1 MSKIS
6 KEAHEVYGLVYKT
19 WKDSTGNASVGSI
32 NYGKNP
38 SEFKLAK
45 KYIRQF
51 WKEVMG
57 TSFPYQFEEV
67 SGNRRSWIRIRKGK
81 RVFVI
86 NPNKGWQNLNHA
98 IGHLLAFRKYPKL
111 RPHSTENAWLEVR
124 GAKLIVKDYLNK

>member
-6 KEAHEVYGLVYKT
+6 KEAYIVYGQVYKT
-19 WKDSTGNASVGSI
+19 WKDSTGNASVGFR

-38 SEFKLAK
+38 SDYKLAK
-45 KYIRQF
+45 QYIRQF

-57 TSFPYQFEEV
+57 TKFPYQFEEV
-67 SGNRRSWIRIRKGK
+67 TGNRRSWLRRRKGK
-81 RVFVI
+81 LVFVI
-86 NPNKGWQNLNHA
+86 NPTKGWQNLNHA

-124 GAKLIVKDYLNK
+124 GARLIVKDYLNK

>member
-6 KEAHEVYGLVYKT
+6 KEAYEVYGQVYKT
-19 WKDSTGNASVGSI
+19 WKDSTGNASVGYR

-38 SEFKLAK
+38 SEFELAK

-57 TSFPYQFEEV
+57 TKFPYQFEEV

-124 GAKLIVKDYLNK
+124 GAKIIVKDYLNK